1 MTMNDEQIDNMIR
14 ISLKREET
22 LETIGRNVMTDIR
35 RRSRRRRVMAI
46 ARLIAAAFGLPAL
59 AVAAVVCILALYRA
73 GGNGSAESIALT
85 ALMLGIVTAA
95 YGSIIVH
102 FKIRNL

>member
-1 MTMNDEQIDNMIR
+1 
-14 ISLKREET
+14 
-22 LETIGRNVMTDIR
+22 
-35 RRSRRRRVMAI
+35 MAI

>member
-1 MTMNDEQIDNMIR
+1 MNDEQIDNMIR

-59 AVAAVVCILALYRA
+59 AVAAVVRRASRSQPSCSASSRRPTGVSSCILRSETCNNSAPRLSYR
-73 GGNGSAESIALT
+73 
-85 ALMLGIVTAA
+85 
-95 YGSIIVH
+95 
-102 FKIRNL
+102 